1 MTWFTDE
8 ENAEFERVFEET
20 YTENYKCAFCP
31 NKDGCGYFCCP
42 NQIAMGE
49 EVCWEPPFEG
59 LNGLGNVDLSMLSR
73 EDMPPGFIIQEGER
87 LHGLIDLMGVGLP
100 SVSILTRVEG
110 GRCSSSITYV
120 FVHPERRRLIAPVL
134 KRLVRFAE
142 FIQSVQ
148 DGSGDYINKILEAD
162 VDDLDWMVPIF
173 HKAGFGESLLE
184 DIVEYGNANKMREI
198 ISATPPETLESELET
213 ALIHTAR
220 AGDEE
225 MTMTLILAGVV
236 VDQQDLHGKTALM
249 IAAGSGYEDLVQLLL
264 NAGAGTHLQD
274 SDGRTALDHAKESG
288 HEVIQALLSPTLKM
302 EDEMT

>member
-1 MTWFTDE
+1 MLEPGLVGSGFFVPRGQCCGVFFVSGGPHHHGRRRMTWFTDE

-134 KRLVRFAE
+134 KRLVR
-142 FIQSVQ
+142 
-148 DGSGDYINKILEAD
+148 
-162 VDDLDWMVPIF
+162 
-173 HKAGFGESLLE
+173 
-184 DIVEYGNANKMREI
+184 
-198 ISATPPETLESELET
+198 
-213 ALIHTAR
+213 
-220 AGDEE
+220 
-225 MTMTLILAGVV
+225 
-236 VDQQDLHGKTALM
+236 
-249 IAAGSGYEDLVQLLL
+249 
-264 NAGAGTHLQD
+264 
-274 SDGRTALDHAKESG
+274 
-288 HEVIQALLSPTLKM
+288 
-302 EDEMT
+302 